1 MRHSGTLRQ
10 CYDRDTNIY
19 LSIPYSHD
27 DDVIMERRYKTASK
41 LAWKL
46 MNYGY
51 TVFSPITH
59 SHPLENVVGERRGHD
74 FWMSQDLPYLTRNWA
89 GLVVLVKAAGWRE
102 SSGVSRELEVADVKG
117 IPIEAVDP
125 LEVMTVVGISGK
137 KRSGK
142 DTMADMFV
150 EKGFER
156 HAFADPIKKAGKI
169 IFNLSDEQVDGD
181 RKEEMDPYWERTPRE
196 IMQHFGTDA
205 FRETYGE
212 EIWVDS
218 LIQRLRLRLPSH
230 AVVKDV
236 RFPNEVEGLQERA
249 GADVIRIDASERL
262 DHDDD
267 HASETALDGYDGFDR
282 TIRNNG
288 TLAEFKDGSRAIAE
302 QYL

>member
-1 MRHSGTLRQ
+1 
-10 CYDRDTNIY
+10 
-19 LSIPYSHD
+19 
-27 DDVIMERRYKTASK
+27 MERRYKTVTR

-59 SHPLENVVGERRGHD
+59 SHPLEGVVGERRGHE
-74 FWMSQDLPYLTRNWA
+74 FWMNQDLPYLTRNWA
-89 GLVVLVKAAGWRE
+89 GLVVLVKAGGWRQ
-102 SSGVSRELEVADVKG
+102 SRGVTRELEVADAKG
-117 IPIEAVDP
+117 IPVEAVDP

-156 HAFADPIKKAGKI
+156 HAFAEPIKGAAKM
-169 IFNLSDEQVDGD
+169 IFNLTDEQVDGE
-181 RKEEMDPYWERTPRE
+181 RKEDLDPYWERTPRE

-212 EIWVDS
+212 DVWVDS
-218 LIQRLRLRLPSH
+218 FIQRLRLRLPSH

-236 RFPNEVEGLQERA
+236 RFPNEVTGLQERA

-262 DHDDD
+262 DSDDD
-267 HASETALDGYDGFDR
+267 HASETALDGYEGFDR
-282 TIRNNG
+282 TIRNNV
-288 TLAEFKDGSRAIAE
+288 TLAEFKEASRALAE
-302 QYL
+302 TYL